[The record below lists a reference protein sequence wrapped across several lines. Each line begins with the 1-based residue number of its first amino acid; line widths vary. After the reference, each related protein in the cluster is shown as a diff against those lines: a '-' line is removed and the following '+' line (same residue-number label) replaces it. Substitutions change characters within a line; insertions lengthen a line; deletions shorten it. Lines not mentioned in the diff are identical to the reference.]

1 MNILTDGRFDKA
13 VVRAV
18 AAYTGEAFQITGIR
32 ENTASAMHDAAF
44 FEGTLG
50 LLKTPFCVFVKAGTN
65 PFSEEQFRAEAR
77 GLDYIREHTPVKAP
91 RVIGVEYEGNTALLI
106 LEVIEAKKPASK
118 ADWEKMG
125 QGLAA
130 LHRVTADTCGFDF
143 STYLG
148 IFRQDNTRKKTWR
161 EFFGE
166 CRLQDTMKIGLA
178 WGKLNADDCRL
189 IERLIARLPAIC
201 PEPSCFSLLHGDPW
215 VGNLLFDGNELVL
228 IDCSLYYGNRE
239 IDLTTV
245 DFFCPVPQYFFDAYR
260 ECFPIEAG
268 FEERADLWEINQWIG
283 HVILYGD
290 RYRPKLAEAAA
301 KYVDGTL
308 DVPRERIS

>member
-1 MNILTDGRFDKA
+1 MNPLVSGRFDSA
-13 VVRAV
+13 VARAV
-18 AAYTGEAFQITGIR
+18 KACTGEAFRITGVR
-32 ENTASAMHDAAF
+32 ENTADAMHAAAF
-44 FEGTLG
+44 FSGELG

-77 GLDYIREHTPVKAP
+77 GLDYIRTNTSVRAP
-91 RVIGVEYEGNTALLI
+91 RVIGVESEDGTALLI
-106 LEVIEAKKPASK
+106 LEVVEAKKPESK
-118 ADWEKMG
+118 SDWAKMG

-130 LHRVTADTCGFDF
+130 LHCVTSDTCGFDF

-161 EFFGE
+161 EFYGE
-166 CRLQDTMKIGLA
+166 CRLRDTMNIGLSQ
-178 WGKLNADDCRL
+178 GRLTEDDRDL
-189 IERLIARLPAIC
+189 IERLIARLPQVC

-215 VGNLLFDGNELVL
+215 LGNLLFDGNELVL

-245 DFFCPVPQYFFDAYR
+245 DFFCPVPTHFFDAYC
-260 ECFPIEAG
+260 ECFPPEEG
-268 FEERADLWEINQWIG
+268 FEERADLWKVNQWIG

-290 RYRPKLAEAAA
+290 RFRPRLLRAAQ
-301 KYVDGTL
+301 KYL
-308 DVPRERIS
+308 D